1 MSTDNFMFSSLTVFV
16 MATNETDSLRETILK
31 IRENCGSSDLKKIVI
46 VVRNEDCASYYEAKK
61 LIAESADNKIDVY
74 VQKSQDSVRCVYEF
88 PFLAEGSH
96 FVIMGADLEMD
107 PENIKDFVAEAKKSP
122 ETIICASK
130 WMRDSVVEGYG
141 TFHEW
146 GSRLMNTFV
155 AFLFNAKEKDIFS
168 LYQIYPVSVYKKMNF
183 SNPATFVYEYT
194 LKPLR
199 TGIEYKEIPTVY
211 KKRSEG
217 KSTVNIPF
225 MFKLALNFCITAL
238 RIRFTPKRYLN
249 EEKPN

>member
-1 MSTDNFMFSSLTVFV
+1 MFSSLTVFV

-141 TFHEW
+141 TFHED
-146 GSRLMNTFV
+146 R
-155 AFLFNAKEKDIFS
+155 K
-168 LYQIYPVSVYKKMNF
+168 SV
-183 SNPATFVYEYT
+183 V
-194 LKPLR
+194 
-199 TGIEYKEIPTVY
+199 
-211 KKRSEG
+211 
-217 KSTVNIPF
+217 
-225 MFKLALNFCITAL
+225 
-238 RIRFTPKRYLN
+238 
-249 EEKPN
+249 